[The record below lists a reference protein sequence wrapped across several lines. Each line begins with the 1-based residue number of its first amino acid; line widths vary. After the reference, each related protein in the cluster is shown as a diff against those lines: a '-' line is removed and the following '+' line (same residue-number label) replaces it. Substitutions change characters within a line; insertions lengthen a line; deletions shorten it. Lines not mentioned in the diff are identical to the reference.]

1 MDLLH
6 STQAAGWMLNS
17 KKGIAVLH
25 EEIVKCW
32 TGPGKLQLRTV
43 MAVGKHP
50 YLPTDRFN
58 RIVSDYLFFL

>member
-1 MDLLH
+1 
-6 STQAAGWMLNS
+6 MLNS

-43 MAVGKHP
+43 MALGKHP